1 MATKCISYD
10 LPVNGPAIQITSRV
24 LSKEISKTIQMPYR
38 VTREMIQATSNGN
51 IGFSTSL
58 FNNLY
63 EKVTTQKTRTYDLLL
78 ISSKEKEKHYSRNL
92 PETQFIRTHDNS
104 YQANTHYY

>member
-1 MATKCISYD
+1 MGTKCISYD

-63 EKVTTQKTRTYDLLL
+63 EKVTTQKDQ
-78 ISSKEKEKHYSRNL
+78 NL
-92 PETQFIRTHDNS
+92 
-104 YQANTHYY
+104 